1 MPFNSVRIEYQHSGC
16 PQRIETVEVG
26 GMFFDVCLEWD
37 EVFVDECRD
46 LIVAVR
52 LGFQPSTSTSG
63 RRRAEIDEQGFL
75 VVFCFGECRVGISYP
90 IYFHSRLLFATKKH
104 KKHKQ

>member
-16 PQRIETVEVG
+16 PQRVETVEVG

-52 LGFQPSTSTSG
+52 LGFQPSTCASG
-63 RRRAEIDEQGFL
+63 WSGAEVDEQRLLLSFR
-75 VVFCFGECRVGISYP
+75 FRECRVSVCQP
-90 IYFHSRLLFATKKH
+90 MYFHA
-104 KKHKQ
+104 